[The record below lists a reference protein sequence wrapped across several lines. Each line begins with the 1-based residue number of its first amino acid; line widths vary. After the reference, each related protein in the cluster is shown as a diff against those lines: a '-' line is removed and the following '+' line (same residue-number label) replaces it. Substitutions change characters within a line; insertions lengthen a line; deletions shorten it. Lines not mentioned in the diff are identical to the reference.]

1 MELYKRQ
8 KGNLE
13 NIKREHVV
21 LSLAEYLFILSLVW
35 TPKYT
40 EIKKTIRN
48 QSMRKIVQFLN
59 NI

>member
-21 LSLAEYLFILSLVW
+21 LSLAEYLFILSLV
-35 TPKYT
+35 
-40 EIKKTIRN
+40 
-48 QSMRKIVQFLN
+48 
-59 NI
+59 